1 MFKRNARSA
10 AALAMIGT
18 LGAVSALAQ
27 EAAPAKLE
35 RIEITG
41 SRIKSIGAESSSPIT
56 SVGKEDITVKQPVA
70 VEELVRGLPAAYPA
84 IGPSINNGSNGTAT
98 IDLRGMG
105 SNRTLVLIN
114 GRRFVP
120 ATLGGTVDTNAI
132 PVSLLERV
140 DLVTGG
146 ASAVYGADAVAGV
159 VNFVT
164 KRNFTGVE
172 ATTLYSTTKAGD
184 GGRQKNDITLGANM
198 PDGKG
203 NVVLHIGTTKTDPVR
218 LGDRAYANT
227 VTSSR
232 TGLAGGFSQTSAPA
246 VFQFPAPASST
257 LSGDRVIDATTG
269 LLRAGDGLVPPDGY
283 NTNPPNYFETPLER
297 TQATALGYYRVN
309 DNLEVYGDFFHNRSL
324 VTLNLAPSGTFL
336 QSFAVPIGN
345 PFITPAVRTQLCAAY
360 GITPANCVAGSAGTT
375 EVNML
380 IGRRFVEAGPRIYNY
395 DNTSNQYTV
404 GLRGDIP
411 MLDGWSYDAYYQSG
425 RADQKLTTGN
435 GFSRTKVQQAL
446 RAFNTT
452 SCSVTTGGCV
462 PLNVFGAAG
471 TITPEMLKFISIP
484 TFQTTR
490 VDQRVMAASANGEV
504 AFVKSPWAKAPL
516 GLAIGYEDRKVTG
529 SNASDNVVQTAGE
542 LLGSGAPT
550 PDRSGVIQFKEVF
563 VEANMPLVANKPF
576 IHSLNLGLGYRETDF
591 KTAVTGKSYGSWK
604 AGLDWAPMRGLRFRG
619 EQQRA
624 TRAPNVNELYAPV
637 VTGLATL
644 SADPCRGNLIN
655 VADAGKAGTLT
666 NLCQLTGVPTGQI
679 GFVSNPSASQA
690 ANTSGGN
697 PNLGPEK
704 GDTTTIG
711 LVWEPTGSAFS
722 ATVDYW
728 RIKITEAITSPTASQ
743 VVDSC
748 YSIARNP
755 TLTKNAFCDL
765 ISRNPSTGGL
775 SGTGFSGIN
784 TQSSNQGTL
793 DYAGVD
799 VGMNY
804 RFPLKNIGLDLGRLD
819 FALQL
824 SVLDRANFKALPVL
838 DTIEYD
844 GHYGID
850 VGTPYN
856 NRRFSLRTSWT
867 HKDWNAG
874 LAWRHISAATV
885 QTTGAA
891 NNVAGRFVKAYE
903 SIPEVNYFDLN
914 VGYQFTKNLRMSLTV
929 NNLFDKQP
937 PFIGTGI
944 GPGASN
950 YGNTF
955 PSAYDV
961 IGRRYTAT
969 VTASF

>member
-345 PFITPAVRTQLCAAY
+345 PFITPAVRAQLCAAY
-360 GITPANCVAGSAGTT
+360 GIAPANCVAGSAGTT

>member
-18 LGAVSALAQ
+18 LGAVSAFAQ
-27 EAAPAKLE
+27 EASTEKLE

-41 SRIKSIGAESSSPIT
+41 SRIKSVGAESSSPIT
-56 SVGKEDITVKQPVA
+56 SVGKEDLAIKQPVA

-84 IGPSINNGSNGTAT
+84 IGPSINNGSNGTAS

-184 GGRQKNDITLGANM
+184 GGRQKNDITIGANL

-218 LGDRAYANT
+218 LGDRDYATT
-227 VTSSR
+227 VINSR
-232 TGLAGGFSQTSAPA
+232 TGAAGGFSQTAAPA
-246 VFQFPAPASST
+246 VFQFPAPASTT

-269 LLRAGDGLVPPDGY
+269 LLRAADGTVPPDGY
-283 NTNPPNYFETPLER
+283 NTNPPNYFETPLDR
-297 TQATALGYYRVN
+297 KQATALGYYRVN
-309 DNLEVYGDFFHNRSL
+309 DNLEIYGDFFYNRSL

-345 PFITPAVRTQLCAAY
+345 PYITPAVRTQLCAAY
-360 GITPANCVAGSAGTT
+360 GITAANCVAGSAGTT
-375 EVNML
+375 EVNVL

-395 DNTSNQYTV
+395 DNTSAQYTA

-411 MLDGWSYDAYYQSG
+411 LLDGWSYDAYYQSG
-425 RADQKLTTGN
+425 RADQTLTTGN

-471 TITPEMLKFISIP
+471 TISQDMLKFISIP

-490 VDQRVMAASANGEV
+490 VDQRVMAVSANGEV
-504 AFVKSPWAKAPL
+504 GLIKSPFAKAPL
-516 GLAIGYEDRKVTG
+516 SLAVGFEDRKVTG
-529 SNASDNVVQTAGE
+529 SNASDNVVQTSGE

-550 PDRSGVIQFKEVF
+550 PDRSGIIKFKETF
-563 VEANMPLVANKPF
+563 LEASLPLAQNKPF

-591 KTAVTGKSYGSWK
+591 KTAVASKSYSSWK
-604 AGLDWAPMRGLRFRG
+604 AGLDWSPVRGWRFRG

-644 SADPCRGNLIN
+644 SADPCRGNLISA
-655 VADAGKAGTLT
+655 ADAGKAGTLT

-679 GFVSNPSASQA
+679 GSVSNPSASQA

-711 LVWEPTGSAFS
+711 LVWEPVNTNFS
-722 ATVDYW
+722 ATLDYW

-748 YSIARNP
+748 YNTARNP
-755 TLTKNAFCDL
+755 TLAYNAFCQM
-765 ISRNPSTGGL
+765 IARNPSTGGL
-775 SGTGFSGIN
+775 SGSGFSGIN

-793 DYAGVD
+793 DYAGID

-804 RFPLKNIGLDLGRLD
+804 RLPLKDIGLDFGRLD
-819 FALQL
+819 FSLQL
-824 SVLDRANFKALPVL
+824 SLLDRANFKALPVL

-856 NRRFSLRTSWT
+856 NRRFTLRTSWT
-867 HKDWNAG
+867 HKDWSAG
-874 LAWRHISAATV
+874 LSWRHISAATV

-891 NNVAGRFVKAYE
+891 NNVAGRFQTRFE

-914 VGYQFTKNLRMSLTV
+914 VGYQLLKNLRVGLTV

-955 PSAYDV
+955 PSTYDV

-969 VTASF
+969 VTANF

>member
-10 AALAMIGT
+10 AALAMIGALSAT
-18 LGAVSALAQ
+18 AVAQ
-27 EAAPAKLE
+27 EAEPQKLE
-35 RIEITG
+35 RIEVTG
-41 SRIKSIGAESSSPIT
+41 SRIKSVGAESSSPIT
-56 SVGKEDITVKQPVA
+56 SVGKEDMTIKQPVA
-70 VEELVRGLPAAYPA
+70 VEELLRGLPAAYPA

-164 KRNFTGVE
+164 KRNFSGVE
-172 ATTLYSTTKAGD
+172 ASTLYSVTDAGD
-184 GGRQKNDITLGANM
+184 GGRKKNDLTIGANLG
-198 PDGKG
+198 DGKG
-203 NVVLHIGTTKTDPVR
+203 NVVLHIGTTRTDPVR
-218 LGDRAYANT
+218 LGDRSYANT
-227 VTSSR
+227 VISSR
-232 TGLAGGFSQTSAPA
+232 TGLAGGFSQTAAPS

-269 LLRAGDGLVPPDGY
+269 LLRVGDGLVPPDGY

-297 TQATALGYYRVN
+297 TQATALGHYRIN

-360 GITPANCVAGSAGTT
+360 GITAANCVAGTAGSQ
-375 EVNML
+375 EVNIL

-395 DNTSNQYTV
+395 DNTSNQYTF

-411 MLDGWSYDAYYQSG
+411 MVDGWSYDAYYQSG
-425 RADQKLTTGN
+425 RADQTLTTGN

-446 RAFNTT
+446 RSFNNTT
-452 SCSVTTGGCV
+452 CSVTTGGCV
-462 PLNVFGAAG
+462 PLNLFGGVG

-490 VDQRVMAASANGEV
+490 VDQRVMAVSANGEV
-504 AFVKSPWAKAPL
+504 GFVKSPWARAPL
-516 GLAIGYEDRKVTG
+516 GLAMGYEDRKVTG
-529 SNASDNVVQTAGE
+529 SNASDNVVQTSGE

-550 PDRSGVIQFKEVF
+550 PDRSGVIQFKEMF
-563 VEANMPLVANKPF
+563 VEASMPLVQGKPF
-576 IHSLNLGLGYRETDF
+576 IQSLNLGLGFRDTDF
-591 KTAVTGKSYGSWK
+591 KTAVTGKSYSSWK
-604 AGLDWAPMRGLRFRG
+604 AGLDWSPMRGLRFRG

-655 VADAGKAGTLT
+655 AGDAGKAGTLT
-666 NLCQLTGVPTGQI
+666 NLCQLTGVPVGQI

-711 LVWEPTGSAFS
+711 LVWEPVGTSFS

-728 RIKITEAITSPTASQ
+728 KIKITEAITSPTASQ

-748 YSIARNP
+748 YSTARNP
-755 TLTKNAFCDL
+755 SLGKNAFCDM
-765 ISRNPSTGGL
+765 IARNPSTGGL

-784 TQSSNQGTL
+784 TQSSNQGKL
-793 DYAGVD
+793 DFAGVD
-799 VGMNY
+799 IGMNY

-819 FALQL
+819 FGLQMSL
-824 SVLDRANFKALPVL
+824 LDRANFKALPVL

-874 LAWRHISAATV
+874 LSWRHISAATV

-891 NNVAGRFVKAYE
+891 NNLAGRFQTRFE

-914 VGYQFTKNLRMSLTV
+914 LGYQLMKNMRVSLTV

-955 PSAYDV
+955 PSTYDV

-969 VTASF
+969 VTANF